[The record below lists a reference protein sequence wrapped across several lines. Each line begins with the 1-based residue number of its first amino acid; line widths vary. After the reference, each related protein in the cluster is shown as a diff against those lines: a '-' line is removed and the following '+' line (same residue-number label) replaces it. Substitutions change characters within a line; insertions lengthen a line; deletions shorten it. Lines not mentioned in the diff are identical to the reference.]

1 MVHQK
6 HGKKQ
11 FNDINVVESETLG
24 PTHSM
29 IFYVR
34 PAPPLCIELFGVAT
48 FEELNR
54 NDGLDFILTLLGNNS
69 RVNGT

>member
-1 MVHQK
+1 MFMSSCHGVHEISESVES
-6 HGKKQ
+6 HPRWSIRSMGKKQ

-34 PAPPLCIELFGVAT
+34 PAPPPLHRIVWSCNI
-48 FEELNR
+48 
-54 NDGLDFILTLLGNNS
+54 
-69 RVNGT
+69 